1 MRWPELI
8 CPYKHEPV
16 SSMKGYFSAKLESI
30 RKDVECVFEI
40 LKKRWRILDYG
51 IRFHNIHVV
60 EKVFVLC
67 CMLHDNMLCEME
79 ATDSDACV

>member
-1 MRWPELI
+1 
-8 CPYKHEPV
+8 
-16 SSMKGYFSAKLESI
+16 MKCCFSAEIKSI
-30 RKDVECVFEI
+30 CKYVEYVFGI

-51 IRFHNIHVV
+51 LRFHHIHVV
-60 EKVFVLC
+60 EKEFVLC